1 MINVIIV
8 LNNYIFIHRKGFH
21 NGEVY
26 CIDALIIGSD
36 KNTVLHTKKDDR
48 TQAVLIEIIEK
59 QGKLNEEDEI
69 LHHLI
74 NCLKE
79 NNDKLDKIRAKAQEE
94 AIECYK
100 AFIE

>member
-1 MINVIIV
+1 MIK
-8 LNNYIFIHRKGFH
+8 YSAS
-21 NGEVY
+21 Y
-26 CIDALIIGSD
+26 
-36 KNTVLHTKKDDR
+36 KKEDR
-48 TQAVLIEIIEK
+48 TWAVLIEIIEK
-59 QGKLNEEDEI
+59 QGKLNEEEDNEI

-79 NNDKLDKIRAKAQEE
+79 NYDKLNKIRAKAQEE